1 MKKTVDGLVL
11 RVNPSGDND
20 RLLSVLTANEGR
32 IFMTAKGAR
41 SARSKIASMCRLFT
55 YANFEYYE
63 KNERRWTSGGS
74 VNDSFFGLNSDL
86 EGFSLAS
93 YIAQIAEEITGEGVN
108 GADVLRMTLNS
119 LYCIEKKLK
128 PYWQIKAVY
137 ELFAVSASGM
147 APDLSECDICKTEKN
162 SYWLDVMNG
171 RLICDECME
180 KQTGGLP
187 IAETDRYSTRNILL
201 PMDASAAVSARYVL
215 EAPIERAFAFSLTD
229 EASIENLSRAA
240 ETYLVNHLE
249 RSFEALEFYKSLK
262 EEF

>member
-1 MKKTVDGLVL
+1 MKKAVDGLVL
-11 RVNPSGDND
+11 RVLPAGDND

-41 SARSKIASMCRLFT
+41 SARSKVASMCRLFT

-63 KNERRWTSGGS
+63 KNDRRWTSGGS

-93 YIAQIAEEITGEGVN
+93 YIAQIAEEITDEGVD
-108 GADVLRMTLNS
+108 GEDILRMTLNS

-137 ELFAVSASGM
+137 ELFAVSVSGM
-147 APDLSECDICKTEKN
+147 APDLSGCGRCHGEKDG
-162 SYWLDVMNG
+162 YWLDVMNG
-171 RLICDECME
+171 RLVCEECME

-187 IAETDRYSTRNILL
+187 IAETDRFSTRNILL
-201 PMDASAAVSARYVL
+201 PMDASAVTSARYIL
-215 EAPIERAFAFSLTD
+215 ESPIERAFAFSLTD
-229 EASIENLSRAA
+229 GESIENLSRAA

-262 EEF
+262 EEI

>member
-1 MKKTVDGLVL
+1 MKKAVDGLVL
-11 RVNPSGDND
+11 RVLPAGDND
-20 RLLSVLTANEGR
+20 RLLSVLTASEGR

-63 KNERRWTSGGS
+63 KNDRRWTSGGS

-93 YIAQIAEEITGEGVN
+93 YIAQIAEEITGEGVD
-108 GADVLRMTLNS
+108 GGEVLRMTLNS
-119 LYCIEKKLK
+119 LYCIEKRLK

-137 ELFAVSASGM
+137 ELFAVSVSGM
-147 APDLSECDICKTEKN
+147 APDLSGCDRCRKAKEN
-162 SYWLDVMNG
+162 YWLDVMNG
-171 RLICDECME
+171 RLICEACME
-180 KQTGGLP
+180 RQTGGLP
-187 IAETDRYSTRNILL
+187 VAETDRFSTRNILL
-201 PMDASAAVSARYVL
+201 PMDASAAASAKYIV
-215 EAPIERAFAFSLTD
+215 EAPVERAFAFSLTD
-229 EASIENLSRAA
+229 EESIENLSRAA
-240 ETYLVNHLE
+240 ETYLLNHLE